1 MLHLIGGLLHIGLCL
16 RVGPGIGTDQIGI
29 QPRFPAESAPGPGH
43 GGLVGGC
50 GHQLVVAPGL
60 LLAVKADALCHL
72 RLVPVLPGL
81 LYLRCFELS
90 ECLLLRTQRQVF
102 QPYAYCPH
110 LRLISK

>member
-1 MLHLIGGLLHIGLCL
+1 MRLPSGVVYASCSVKSCLQHGL
-16 RVGPGIGTDQIGI
+16 Q
-29 QPRFPAESAPGPGH
+29 FPKPS
-43 GGLVGGC
+43 
-50 GHQLVVAPGL
+50 GL

>member
-1 MLHLIGGLLHIGLCL
+1 MISIPYLSCIIFRLMIYYGL
-16 RVGPGIGTDQIGI
+16 Q
-29 QPRFPAESAPGPGH
+29 FPTPS
-43 GGLVGGC
+43 
-50 GHQLVVAPGL
+50 GL

-81 LYLRCFELS
+81 LYPRCFELS

-102 QPYAYCPH
+102 QPYAYRPH